1 MAVAQCYYKVIMSLT
16 FFILLQVVVFA
27 CIILL
32 SVAYRT
38 KKSKVTELCEHL
50 QAIGINASVME
61 ETKWWWGGIKG
72 QPQSWVDNVMGV
84 IQLKGRDIDAIDVI
98 NTSGQSMGYLD
109 SIVRTSS
116 PDGSMRKDYAKL
128 IMKRSFMGNLLAFFF
143 IYSAKIVDIEWAGDT
158 DLARELN
165 FDNPLKNMLL
175 NMDPR
180 SLRGL
185 LEIVP
190 EPKYGCTRI
199 RTDYLL
205 PSLELF
211 DILETIARHI
221 KSKNLSDNEN
231 KLKSEQMKKT
241 WKPVAA
247 GVMVIA
253 FCLFV
258 GFALMALMGL
268 QTIGEGWA
276 GHPEAI
282 LYLVT
287 PFPMVVLALVGGIY
301 AVKRSKWKLALGSIS
316 AFFLVVPSFLFI
328 AWVNSNSGYPPP
340 LIVFGIV
347 LFLIGIASVVLIALS
362 KNEFK

>member
-1 MAVAQCYYKVIMSLT
+1 MSLT
-16 FFILLQVVVFA
+16 FWILLQVVVFA

-38 KKSKVTELCEHL
+38 KKSRVTELCEHL

-61 ETKWWWGGIKG
+61 ETKWRWGGING
-72 QPQSWVDNVMGV
+72 QPHGVGEHVMGV
-84 IQLKGRDIDAIDVI
+84 IQLKGRDIDSIDVI
-98 NTSGQSMGYLD
+98 HLPGSRYSNMWWYLD

-116 PDGSMRKDYAKL
+116 PDGNMRKDYAKL

-143 IYSAKIVDIEWAGDT
+143 IYSAKIVDIEWRGDT

-165 FDNPLKNMLL
+165 FDNQLKNMLL
-175 NMDPR
+175 NIDPR

-221 KSKNLSDNEN
+221 KSKDLSDKGN
-231 KLKSEQMKKT
+231 KLKSELMKKT

-247 GVMVIA
+247 GVMVIS

-287 PFPMVVLALVGGIY
+287 PFPMVVFALVGGIY

-328 AWVNSNSGYPPP
+328 SWVNSNSGYPPP